1 MRGARR
7 GDNRRHFFNA
17 DRSWYKDFPI
27 VDDRNY
33 EAILRGQGRCDAGH
47 QFGLELG
54 KSQAEGGPN
63 TINLTDITGVQTS
76 LQEQHIAATAQHRF
90 NRLILDL
97 TG

>member
-1 MRGARR
+1 MTRR
-7 GDNRRHFFNA
+7 TN
-17 DRSWYKDFPI
+17 
-27 VDDRNY
+27 
-33 EAILRGQGRCDAGH
+33 L
-47 QFGLELG
+47 GLELG